1 MIVQLVLK
9 LYNEQ
14 TVLYI
19 ECNIIFNQ
27 KTKAPIQYEA
37 IVERILN
44 MKLHLEYNPSLKS
57 I

>member
-27 KTKAPIQYEA
+27 KTKAPVQYEA